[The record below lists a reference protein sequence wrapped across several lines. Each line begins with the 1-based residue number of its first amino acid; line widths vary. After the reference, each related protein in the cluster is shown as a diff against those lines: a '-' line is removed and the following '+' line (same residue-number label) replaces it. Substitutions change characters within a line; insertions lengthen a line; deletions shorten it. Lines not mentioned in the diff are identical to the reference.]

1 MWMGPGPAPSNCTI
15 NYGYGPEISIPVRQ
29 EGRAMYVWNDNEDQL
44 LFDFDMQVGEML
56 PLSFNNADPNI
67 EVVDLDSIQL
77 DGEWRRVFS
86 ISGGLAVTIVEGIGS
101 DKGFFEPV
109 SDIFECGHNLTCF
122 SLNGESVYPGPD
134 CEIIMAI
141 DGLEEQDI
149 DIRFDAT
156 SSVLTVLMPGFSAA
170 LPLEV
175 LDVHGRLCHRTRLN
189 GTGGQVNLAALSAGT
204 YLVRIG
210 ARTERF
216 VVSRN

>member
-1 MWMGPGPAPSNCTI
+1 MRTVITLIASLPLLASAQGDYFANNPIWRVTSVCNQAGMGGGPCIITDDHQYMLSGDTLINGTTYKRTLREGSISPMWMGPGPAPSNCTI

-101 DKGFFEPV
+101 GKGFFEAV
-109 SDIFECGHNLTCF
+109 SGIFEGGHNLTGF
-122 SLNGESVYPGPD
+122 SLNGGAGDPG
-134 CEIIMAI
+134 
-141 DGLEEQDI
+141 
-149 DIRFDAT
+149 
-156 SSVLTVLMPGFSAA
+156 
-170 LPLEV
+170 
-175 LDVHGRLCHRTRLN
+175 
-189 GTGGQVNLAALSAGT
+189 
-204 YLVRIG
+204 
-210 ARTERF
+210 
-216 VVSRN
+216 